1 MSPTQ
6 ASGHKAHNQSPQFSG
21 HNAFRSDPL
30 LKDIAADMPR
40 ALRDDF
46 EVLGK
51 FTVSTEAQDLARIAN
66 RAIPELKTHDGHGN
80 RIDQVDF
87 HPSWHALMR
96 RSVSIGLQGSVWEG
110 RREEKGFAHQA
121 RAIRFYLTAGLECGH
136 LCPLT
141 MTNASIAAIMASPRI
156 EKSWAPQVV
165 SRRYDSS
172 HRPAMQ
178 KSGVTIGMGMTEK
191 QGGTDVRA
199 NESSA
204 VRAGE
209 GVYRLSG
216 HKWFLSAPM
225 SDAFVM
231 LAQTGQSAGAPTGSR
246 SEKALSCFLVP
257 RILEDGTLNGL
268 RLQRLKDKLGNRSNA
283 SSEVEFSDTYGFLL
297 GGEGEGIRTILDM
310 VTLTRLDCAL
320 ASAGM
325 MRASLAEAVHHCRHR
340 RVFGELL
347 IDQPLMVRVLA
358 DLALDVAGATALS
371 LRLARA
377 FDNARDNPAEA
388 AIARL
393 MTPVVKYWVC
403 KIAPSVIYEVMECM
417 GGNGY
422 VEDRAIA
429 RHYREAPVNAIWEG
443 SGNVMA
449 LDVLRVL
456 TRGRELC
463 EVALDSI
470 NTDLGAAGP
479 RTIDVLRACMAVAER
494 DEGAGRLLTEQLALA
509 SAAAELTRLGA
520 GHVAEA
526 FVETRLGGAWR
537 ATYGMLDA
545 RFDARQIVDL
555 LYPPAS

>member
-1 MSPTQ
+1 MSPIQ
-6 ASGHKAHNQSPQFSG
+6 SSAHKAENQSPSFSG

-30 LKDIAADMPR
+30 LKDIATDMPR
-40 ALRDDF
+40 GLRADF
-46 EVLGK
+46 ETVGK
-51 FTVSTEAQDLARIAN
+51 FVSSTEAQDLARIAN
-66 RAIPELKTHDGHGN
+66 RSVPELRTHDGSGN

-121 RAIRFYLTAGLECGH
+121 RGIRFYLTAGLECGH

-141 MTNASIAAIMASPRI
+141 MTNASIAAIMAAPRI

-178 KSGVTIGMGMTEK
+178 KTGVTIGMGMTEK

-199 NESSA
+199 NESRA

-209 GVYRLSG
+209 GVYRLEG

-231 LAQTGQSAGAPTGSR
+231 LAKTGSA
-246 SEKALSCFLVP
+246 EGEALSCFLVP

-347 IDQPLMVRVLA
+347 IDQSLMSRVLA
-358 DLALDVAGATALS
+358 DLALDVAAATALS

-377 FDNARDNPAEA
+377 FDNARDDPAEA

-422 VEDRAIA
+422 VEDRALA

-456 TRGRELC
+456 TRGKELC
-463 EVALDSI
+463 EVALQSI
-470 NTDLGAAGP
+470 NKDLGAAGP
-479 RTIDVLRACMAVAER
+479 KTLDVLRACMAVAES

-509 SAAAELTRLGA
+509 AAAAELTRLGA

-537 ATYGMLDA
+537 STYGMLDA

>member
-6 ASGHKAHNQSPQFSG
+6 SSAHKAKNQSPSFAG

-40 ALRDDF
+40 GLRADF
-46 EVLGK
+46 ETVGK
-51 FTVSTEAQDLARIAN
+51 YTSSAEAQDLARIAN
-66 RAIPELKTHDGHGN
+66 RAVPELRTHDASGN

-110 RREEKGFAHQA
+110 RRDEKGVAHQA
-121 RAIRFYLTAGLECGH
+121 RAIRFYLSAGLECGH

-141 MTNASIAAIMASPRI
+141 MTNASIAAIMAAPRI
-156 EKSWAPQVV
+156 EKSWAPQIV

-178 KSGVTIGMGMTEK
+178 KTGVTIGMGMTEK

-199 NESSA
+199 NESRA

-209 GVYRLSG
+209 GVYRLEG

-231 LAQTGQSAGAPTGSR
+231 LARTGGAASGDTLPEEG
-246 SEKALSCFLVP
+246 LSCFLVP

-347 IDQPLMVRVLA
+347 IDQPLMARVLA
-358 DLALDVAGATALS
+358 DLALEVAGATALS
-371 LRLARA
+371 MRLARA

-393 MTPVVKYWVC
+393 LTPVVKYWVC
-403 KIAPSVIYEVMECM
+403 KIAPSVLYEIMECM

-463 EVALDSI
+463 DVALDSI

-479 RTIDVLRACMAVAER
+479 RTVDVLRACMAVAER
-494 DEGAGRLLTEQLALA
+494 DEGAGRLLTEQMALA
-509 SAAAELTRLGA
+509 AAAAELTRLGA

-537 ATYGMLDA
+537 STYGMLDA

>member
-1 MSPTQ
+1 MSPTHTTGHQ
-6 ASGHKAHNQSPQFSG
+6 ASNQSPAFAG

-30 LKDIAADMPR
+30 LKDIAADLPR
-40 ALRDDF
+40 SLRDDF
-46 EVLGK
+46 ETIGK
-51 FTVSTEAQDLARIAN
+51 FTASAEAQDLARIAN
-66 RAIPELKTHDGHGN
+66 RAIPELRTHDASGN
-80 RIDQVDF
+80 RIDQVEF

-110 RREEKGFAHQA
+110 RREEKGIAHQA

-199 NESSA
+199 NESVA
-204 VRAGE
+204 VKAGE
-209 GVYRLSG
+209 GVYSLSG
-216 HKWFLSAPM
+216 HKWFMSAPM

-231 LAQTGQSAGAPTGSR
+231 LAQTGAGSGADQLSG
-246 SEKALSCFLVP
+246 ADLSCFLVP

-320 ASAGM
+320 ASAGI

-340 RVFGELL
+340 RVFGQLL
-347 IDQPLMVRVLA
+347 IDQPLMIRVLA
-358 DLALDVAGATALS
+358 DLALDVAAATALS

-377 FDNARDNPAEA
+377 FDNARDNAAEA

-456 TRGRELC
+456 TRGKELC
-463 EVALDSI
+463 DVALESI
-470 NTDLGAAGP
+470 NADLGAAGP
-479 RTIDVLRACMAVAER
+479 RTVDVLRACMAVAER

-545 RFDARQIVDL
+545 RFDARQIVDM

>member
-1 MSPTQ
+1 MRPSVPADHDQ
-6 ASGHKAHNQSPQFSG
+6 CLDSGDHG
-21 HNAFRSDPL
+21 L
-30 LKDIAADMPR
+30 AADR
-40 ALRDDF
+40 
-46 EVLGK
+46 
-51 FTVSTEAQDLARIAN
+51 
-66 RAIPELKTHDGHGN
+66 
-80 RIDQVDF
+80 
-87 HPSWHALMR
+87 
-96 RSVSIGLQGSVWEG
+96 
-110 RREEKGFAHQA
+110 KG
-121 RAIRFYLTAGLECGH
+121 
-136 LCPLT
+136 
-141 MTNASIAAIMASPRI
+141 
-156 EKSWAPQVV
+156 WAPQIV

-178 KSGVTIGMGMTEK
+178 KTGVTIGMGMTEK

-199 NESSA
+199 NESRRH
-204 VRAGE
+204 RAGE
-209 GVYRLSG
+209 GVYRLDG

-231 LAQTGQSAGAPTGSR
+231 LARTGSDTPFGGGPQL
-246 SEKALSCFLVP
+246 LSGAAHSRGRNP
-257 RILEDGTLNGL
+257 
-268 RLQRLKDKLGNRSNA
+268 QRPAPAALKDKLGNRSNA

-347 IDQPLMVRVLA
+347 IDQPLMARVLA

-393 MTPVVKYWVC
+393 LTPVVKYWVC
-403 KIAPSVIYEVMECM
+403 KSLPSVIYEVMECM

-422 VEDRAIA
+422 VEDRAMA

-479 RTIDVLRACMAVAER
+479 RTVDVLRACMAVAER

-509 SAAAELTRLGA
+509 AAAAELTRLGSRPCRRSLCRDPA
-520 GHVAEA
+520 RW
-526 FVETRLGGAWR
+526 RLA
-537 ATYGMLDA
+537 LDLRHA
-545 RFDARQIVDL
+545 RRPF
-555 LYPPAS
+555 

>member
-1 MSPTQ
+1 MSPTHTTGHQ
-6 ASGHKAHNQSPQFSG
+6 AINQSPAFAG

-30 LKDIAADMPR
+30 LKDIAADLPR
-40 ALRDDF
+40 SLRDDF
-46 EVLGK
+46 ETIGK
-51 FTVSTEAQDLARIAN
+51 FTASAEAQDLARIAN
-66 RAIPELKTHDGHGN
+66 RAIPELRTHDASGN
-80 RIDQVDF
+80 RIDQVEF

-110 RREEKGFAHQA
+110 RREEKGIAHQA

-141 MTNASIAAIMASPRI
+141 MTSASIAAIMASPRI

-199 NESSA
+199 NESVA
-204 VRAGE
+204 VKAGE
-209 GVYRLSG
+209 GVYSLSG
-216 HKWFLSAPM
+216 HKWFMSAPM

-231 LAQTGQSAGAPTGSR
+231 LAQTGAGNSADQRSGAD
-246 SEKALSCFLVP
+246 LSCFLVP

-320 ASAGM
+320 ASAGI

-340 RVFGELL
+340 RVFGQLL
-347 IDQPLMVRVLA
+347 IDQPLMIRVLA
-358 DLALDVAGATALS
+358 DLALDVAAATALS

-377 FDNARDNPAEA
+377 FDNARDNAAEA

-403 KIAPSVIYEVMECM
+403 KIAPSVIYEIMECM

-456 TRGRELC
+456 TRGKELC
-463 EVALDSI
+463 DVALESI
-470 NTDLGAAGP
+470 NADLGAAGP
-479 RTIDVLRACMAVAER
+479 RTVDVLRACMAVAER

-545 RFDARQIVDL
+545 RFDARQIIDM

>member
-6 ASGHKAHNQSPQFSG
+6 PSGHQADNQSPPFSG

-30 LKDIAADMPR
+30 LKDIASDMPR

-46 EVLGK
+46 EPTGK
-51 FTVSTEAQDLARIAN
+51 FVASAEAQDLARIAN
-66 RAIPELKTHDGHGN
+66 RAVPELRTHDGFGN

-96 RSVSIGLQGSVWEG
+96 RGVSIGLQGSVWEG
-110 RREEKGFAHQA
+110 KREEAGFAHQA

-156 EKSWAPQVV
+156 EKSWAPLVV

-172 HRPAMQ
+172 NRPAMQ

-199 NESSA
+199 NESVA

-209 GVYRLSG
+209 GVYRLEG
-216 HKWFLSAPM
+216 HKWFMSAPM

-231 LAQTGQSAGAPTGSR
+231 LAKTGD
-246 SEKALSCFLVP
+246 ALSCFLVP
-257 RILEDGTLNGL
+257 RILEDGNLNGL

-347 IDQPLMVRVLA
+347 INQPLMIRVLA
-358 DLALDVAGATALS
+358 DLALDVAAATALS
-371 LRLARA
+371 LRLARS
-377 FDNARDNPAEA
+377 FDNARDKPAEA

-393 MTPVVKYWVC
+393 MTPVIKYWVC
-403 KIAPSVIYEVMECM
+403 KIAPSIIYEVMECM

-422 VEDRAIA
+422 VEERAAA

-463 EVALDSI
+463 DVALQSI
-470 NTDLGAAGP
+470 NDDLGAAGP
-479 RTIDVLRACMAVAER
+479 RTVDVLRACMAVAER
-494 DEGAGRLLTEQLALA
+494 DEGASRMLTEQLALA
-509 SAAAELTRLGA
+509 AAAAELTRLGA

-537 ATYGMLDA
+537 STYGMLDA
-545 RFDARQIVDL
+545 RFDARQIVDM

>member
-1 MSPTQ
+1 MNPIH
-6 ASGHKAHNQSPQFSG
+6 ASGPGADNQSPQFSG
-21 HNAFRSDPL
+21 HNAYRSDPL
-30 LKDIAADMPR
+30 LKDIATPMPR
-40 ALRDDF
+40 VLRDDF
-46 EVLGK
+46 ETTGK
-51 FTVSTEAQDLARIAN
+51 FVASAEAQDLARIAN
-66 RAIPELKTHDGHGN
+66 RATPELKTHDGFGN
-80 RIDQVDF
+80 RIDQVEF
-87 HPSWHALMR
+87 HPGWHALMR
-96 RSVSIGLQGSVWEG
+96 RAVATGLQGSVWEG
-110 RREEKGFAHQA
+110 RRDEAGFAHQA
-121 RAIRFYLTAGLECGH
+121 RAIRFYMTAGLECGH
-136 LCPLT
+136 LCPVT

-156 EKSWAPQVV
+156 EKAWAPQVV
-165 SRRYDSS
+165 SRRYDLS

-199 NESSA
+199 NQSRAE
-204 VRAGE
+204 RAGE

-231 LAQTGQSAGAPTGSR
+231 LAKTGQD
-246 SEKALSCFLVP
+246 LSCFLVP

-283 SSEVEFSDTYGFLL
+283 SAEVEFSDTYGFLL

-340 RVFGELL
+340 RVFGQLL
-347 IDQPLMVRVLA
+347 IDQPLMSRVLA
-358 DLALDVAGATALS
+358 DLALDTAAATALS

-377 FDNARDNPAEA
+377 FDNARDNPADA
-388 AIARL
+388 AFARL

-422 VEDRAIA
+422 VEERSVA

-463 EVALDSI
+463 DVALDSI
-470 NTDLGAAGP
+470 GADLGPAGP
-479 RTIDVLRACMAVAER
+479 RTVDVLRACMAVAES
-494 DEGAGRLLTEQLALA
+494 DEGAARLLTEQLALA
-509 SAAAELTRLGA
+509 AAAAELTRLGA
-520 GHVAEA
+520 GAIADA

-537 ATYGMLDA
+537 STYGMLDA
-545 RFDARQIVDL
+545 RFNARQIVDL
-555 LYPPAS
+555 LYPAAS

>member
-6 ASGHKAHNQSPQFSG
+6 SSAHKAKNQSPAFAG

-30 LKDIAADMPR
+30 LRDIAADMPR
-40 ALRDDF
+40 GLRADF
-46 EVLGK
+46 ETVGK
-51 FTVSTEAQDLARIAN
+51 FTSSLEAQDLARIAN
-66 RAIPELKTHDGHGN
+66 RALPELRTHDASGN

-141 MTNASIAAIMASPRI
+141 MTNASIAAIMAAPRI
-156 EKSWAPQVV
+156 EKSWAPQIV

-178 KSGVTIGMGMTEK
+178 KTGVTIGMGMTEK

-199 NESSA
+199 NESRA
-204 VRAGE
+204 ERAGE
-209 GVYRLSG
+209 GVYRLGG

-231 LAQTGQSAGAPTGSR
+231 LARTGKSAAGDSR
-246 SEKALSCFLVP
+246 SDDGLSCFLVP

-347 IDQPLMVRVLA
+347 IDQPLMARVLA

-393 MTPVVKYWVC
+393 LTPVVKYWVC
-403 KIAPSVIYEVMECM
+403 KLAPSVIYEVMECM

-463 EVALDSI
+463 DVALDSI

-479 RTIDVLRACMAVAER
+479 RTVDVLRACMAVAER
-494 DEGAGRLLTEQLALA
+494 DEGAGRLLSEQLALA
-509 SAAAELTRLGA
+509 AAAAELTRLGA

-537 ATYGMLDA
+537 STYGMLDA
-545 RFDARQIVDL
+545 RFDARQIVEL

>member
-1 MSPTQ
+1 
-6 ASGHKAHNQSPQFSG
+6 
-21 HNAFRSDPL
+21 
-30 LKDIAADMPR
+30 MPR

-46 EVLGK
+46 ETVGK
-51 FTVSTEAQDLARIAN
+51 FVASAEAQDLARIAN
-66 RAIPELKTHDGHGN
+66 RAVPELRTHDASGN

-96 RSVSIGLQGSVWEG
+96 RSVSVGLQGSVWEG

-156 EKSWAPQVV
+156 EKAWAPQIV

-199 NESSA
+199 NQSRA

-216 HKWFLSAPM
+216 HKWFMSAPM

-231 LAQTGQSAGAPTGSR
+231 LAQTGQEGDGD
-246 SEKALSCFLVP
+246 LSCFLVP
-257 RILEDGTLNGL
+257 RILEDGSLNGL

-283 SSEVEFSDTYGFLL
+283 SSEVEFENTFGFLL

-340 RVFGELL
+340 RVFGQLL
-347 IDQPLMVRVLA
+347 IDQPLMIRVLA
-358 DLALDVAGATALS
+358 DLALDTAAATALS

-393 MTPVVKYWVC
+393 MTPVVKYWAC

-422 VEDRAIA
+422 VEERAVA

-456 TRGRELC
+456 TRGRDLC

-470 NTDLGAAGP
+470 NADLGPAGP
-479 RTIDVLRACMAVAER
+479 RTVDVLRACMAVAER
-494 DEGAGRLLTEQLALA
+494 DEGAARMLTEQLALA
-509 SAAAELTRLGA
+509 AAAAELTRL
-520 GHVAEA
+520 
-526 FVETRLGGAWR
+526 
-537 ATYGMLDA
+537 
-545 RFDARQIVDL
+545 
-555 LYPPAS
+555 